1 LCFFCFSF
9 FFSFLIAAGK
19 FGAKEGQKG
28 CVNCVLG
35 QYSLVPNQIQ
45 CKFCLDGTGTQR
57 DGSSFCTEC
66 AKGKFSNTDTAFKCD
81 VCPIGYHGPKEGQAN
96 CVVCAVGLY
105 ATAEEQ
111 TVCVEAVKDNTRV
124 IAPENIVQIKV
135 LGDPFALRLN
145 WTHDH
150 TKGRLKEVPDQ
161 FLFTW
166 SKSRAFDAA
175 DIVGRLEVVGGDLRT
190 AIATI
195 DPEVELHLLQKELFI
210 RGESILD
217 VPGQGSM
224 ISDPSIATEP
234 WKLAIDCADDE
245 FLDTAHL
252 EINDWQCMDCPTG
265 AYCRGPTTWD
275 DVRPL
280 SGTSV

>member
-1 LCFFCFSF
+1 M
-9 FFSFLIAAGK
+9 
-19 FGAKEGQKG
+19 
-28 CVNCVLG
+28 
-35 QYSLVPNQIQ
+35 VPNQIQ

-150 TKGRLKEVPDQ
+150 TKGRLKEV
-161 FLFTW
+161 
-166 SKSRAFDAA
+166 
-175 DIVGRLEVVGGDLRT
+175 
-190 AIATI
+190 
-195 DPEVELHLLQKELFI
+195 
-210 RGESILD
+210 
-217 VPGQGSM
+217 
-224 ISDPSIATEP
+224 
-234 WKLAIDCADDE
+234 
-245 FLDTAHL
+245 
-252 EINDWQCMDCPTG
+252 
-265 AYCRGPTTWD
+265 
-275 DVRPL
+275 
-280 SGTSV
+280 